1 MARVI
6 TFHPTFL
13 FGKHYMGAWRNCAIS
28 QSIKIYKFRIGIAYF
43 FTRCITFAQ
52 RNLDIMKKI
61 FILAL
66 ALSMSMTNDCRAQ
79 KIDFRLFDK
88 TALSDSTRLNYIVIN
103 REGKSAKDLYSDY
116 LSVVNS
122 IATSANSVQVDDGK
136 SITLFNHCSCYAF
149 YEGSDYYYTFDYRLQ
164 FMFKDGKVKVCAP
177 WLDASSVRAFSDGII
192 KDSYRPDISDALRS
206 GVNAFS
212 GYFNKLITDI
222 IQKAD
227 KVNEW

>member
-1 MARVI
+1 MIARDRKDSD
-6 TFHPTFL
+6 L
-13 FGKHYMGAWRNCAIS
+13 
-28 QSIKIYKFRIGIAYF
+28 IKTIIFNKNRIGVADF
-43 FTRCITFAQ
+43 SQECIIFAVQ
-52 RNLDIMKKI
+52 NLDIMKKI

-66 ALSMSMTNDCRAQ
+66 SLSLGMTNYCRAQ

-103 REGKSAKDLYSDY
+103 REGRSANDLYSDY

-136 SITLFNHCSCYAF
+136 SITLFNHCSYYAF

-164 FMFKDGKVKVCAP
+164 FMFKDGKLKVCTP

-192 KDSYRPDISDALRS
+192 KDSYRPNISDALRS

>member
-1 MARVI
+1 
-6 TFHPTFL
+6 
-13 FGKHYMGAWRNCAIS
+13 
-28 QSIKIYKFRIGIAYF
+28 
-43 FTRCITFAQ
+43 
-52 RNLDIMKKI
+52 MKKI

-66 ALSMSMTNDCRAQ
+66 SLSLGMTNYCRAQ

-88 TALSDSTRLNYIVIN
+88 TALSDNTRLNYIVIN
-103 REGKSAKDLYSDY
+103 REGRSANDLYSDY
-116 LSVVNS
+116 FSVINS
-122 IATSANSVQVDDGK
+122 IATSANSVQVDEGK
-136 SITLFNHCSCYAF
+136 SITLFNHCSYCAF

-177 WLDASSVRAFSDGII
+177 WLDASSVRACRDDII

-206 GVNAFS
+206 GLNAFS
-212 GYFNKLITDI
+212 GYFNNFITDI

>member
-1 MARVI
+1 
-6 TFHPTFL
+6 
-13 FGKHYMGAWRNCAIS
+13 
-28 QSIKIYKFRIGIAYF
+28 
-43 FTRCITFAQ
+43 
-52 RNLDIMKKI
+52 MKKI

-66 ALSMSMTNDCRAQ
+66 ALSLSVTNDCQAQ
-79 KIDFRLFDK
+79 KIDFRLFNN

-103 REGKSAKDLYSDY
+103 REGRSAHDLYSDY

-136 SITLFNHCSCYAF
+136 SITLFNHCSYCAF

-177 WLDASSVRAFSDGII
+177 WLDASSVLACRDDII
-192 KDSYRPDISDALRS
+192 KDCRRPNIADGLKS
-206 GVNAFS
+206 GLNAFS
-212 GYFNKLITDI
+212 GYFNNLIADI

>member
-1 MARVI
+1 
-6 TFHPTFL
+6 
-13 FGKHYMGAWRNCAIS
+13 
-28 QSIKIYKFRIGIAYF
+28 
-43 FTRCITFAQ
+43 
-52 RNLDIMKKI
+52 MKKI

-66 ALSMSMTNDCRAQ
+66 ALFMSMTNDCRAQ
-79 KIDFRLFDK
+79 KIDFRVFDK

-103 REGKSAKDLYSDY
+103 REGRSANDLYSDY
-116 LSVVNS
+116 LSVINS

-136 SITLFNHCSCYAF
+136 SITLFNHCSYCAI

-177 WLDASSVRAFSDGII
+177 WLDASSVLACRDDII
-192 KDSYRPDISDALRS
+192 KDCRRPNIADALRS
-206 GVNAFS
+206 GLNAFS
-212 GYFNKLITDI
+212 GYFNNLITDI

>member
-1 MARVI
+1 MIARDRKDSDLI
-6 TFHPTFL
+6 KTIIFNKNSIGLTDF
-13 FGKHYMGAWRNCAIS
+13 S
-28 QSIKIYKFRIGIAYF
+28 QE
-43 FTRCITFAQ
+43 CITFAVQ
-52 RNLDIMKKI
+52 NLDIMKKI

-66 ALSMSMTNDCRAQ
+66 SLSLVMTNYCRAQ
-79 KIDFRLFDK
+79 KIDFRVFDK

-103 REGKSAKDLYSDY
+103 REGRSANDLYSDY

-122 IATSANSVQVDDGK
+122 ISTNANSVQVDDGK
-136 SITLFNHCSCYAF
+136 SITLFNHCSYF
-149 YEGSDYYYTFDYRLQ
+149 NQYEDYSDYYLTFDYRLQ

>member
-1 MARVI
+1 
-6 TFHPTFL
+6 
-13 FGKHYMGAWRNCAIS
+13 
-28 QSIKIYKFRIGIAYF
+28 
-43 FTRCITFAQ
+43 
-52 RNLDIMKKI
+52 MKKI

-66 ALSMSMTNDCRAQ
+66 ALSMSMTNYCRAQ
-79 KIDFRLFDK
+79 KIDFRLFDN

-103 REGKSAKDLYSDY
+103 REGRSAKDLYSDY

-136 SITLFNHCSCYAF
+136 SITLFNHCSYCAF

-177 WLDASSVRAFSDGII
+177 WLDNNSVRLRNDENGIDMPNNPIDALRTGINAFSD
-192 KDSYRPDISDALRS
+192 
-206 GVNAFS
+206 
-212 GYFNKLITDI
+212 YFNKLITDI

>member
-1 MARVI
+1 MIVRGRKDSD
-6 TFHPTFL
+6 L
-13 FGKHYMGAWRNCAIS
+13 
-28 QSIKIYKFRIGIAYF
+28 IKITIFNKNRIGIADF
-43 FTRCITFAQ
+43 SQECITFAVQ
-52 RNLDIMKKI
+52 NLDIMKKI

-66 ALSMSMTNDCRAQ
+66 SLSLGMTNYCRAQ

-88 TALSDSTRLNYIVIN
+88 TALSDNTRLNYIVIN
-103 REGKSAKDLYSDY
+103 REGRSANDLYSDY
-116 LSVVNS
+116 FSVINS
-122 IATSANSVQVDDGK
+122 IATSANSVQVDEGK
-136 SITLFNHCSCYAF
+136 SITLFNHCSYCAF

-177 WLDASSVRAFSDGII
+177 WLDASSVRACRDDII

-206 GVNAFS
+206 GLNAFS
-212 GYFNKLITDI
+212 GYFNNFITDI

>member
-1 MARVI
+1 
-6 TFHPTFL
+6 
-13 FGKHYMGAWRNCAIS
+13 
-28 QSIKIYKFRIGIAYF
+28 
-43 FTRCITFAQ
+43 
-52 RNLDIMKKI
+52 MKKI

-66 ALSMSMTNDCRAQ
+66 ALFLSMANDCRAQ

-103 REGKSAKDLYSDY
+103 REGRSANDLYSDY

-136 SITLFNHCSCYAF
+136 SITLFNHCSYCAF

-177 WLDASSVRAFSDGII
+177 WLNASSVRAFSNGII

>member
-1 MARVI
+1 
-6 TFHPTFL
+6 
-13 FGKHYMGAWRNCAIS
+13 
-28 QSIKIYKFRIGIAYF
+28 
-43 FTRCITFAQ
+43 
-52 RNLDIMKKI
+52 MKKI

-66 ALSMSMTNDCRAQ
+66 ALSMSIANDCRAQ

-103 REGKSAKDLYSDY
+103 REGKSAKGLYSDY

-122 IATSANSVQVDDGK
+122 IATSANSVEVDDGK
-136 SITLFNHCSCYAF
+136 SITLFNHCSYYAF

-177 WLDASSVRAFSDGII
+177 WLDTSSVLACRDDII
-192 KDSYRPDISDALRS
+192 KDIYRPDISDALRS
-206 GVNAFS
+206 GLNAFS
-212 GYFNKLITDI
+212 GYFNNLITDI

-227 KVNEW
+227 KINEW

>member
-1 MARVI
+1 
-6 TFHPTFL
+6 
-13 FGKHYMGAWRNCAIS
+13 
-28 QSIKIYKFRIGIAYF
+28 
-43 FTRCITFAQ
+43 
-52 RNLDIMKKI
+52 MKKI

-66 ALSMSMTNDCRAQ
+66 ALSLGMTNYCRAQ
-79 KIDFRLFDK
+79 KIDFRLFDN

-103 REGKSAKDLYSDY
+103 REGRSAKDLYSDY

-122 IATSANSVQVDDGK
+122 IATSANSVEVDDGK
-136 SITLFNHCSCYAF
+136 SITLFNHCSYYAF

-177 WLDASSVRAFSDGII
+177 WLDTSSVLACRDDII
-192 KDSYRPDISDALRS
+192 KDCRRPNIADGLRS
-206 GVNAFS
+206 GLNAFS

-222 IQKAD
+222 VQKAD

>member
-1 MARVI
+1 
-6 TFHPTFL
+6 
-13 FGKHYMGAWRNCAIS
+13 
-28 QSIKIYKFRIGIAYF
+28 
-43 FTRCITFAQ
+43 
-52 RNLDIMKKI
+52 MKKI

-116 LSVVNS
+116 LLVVNS

-136 SITLFNHCSCYAF
+136 SITLFNHCSYYAF